1 MGLNNFQKK
10 RVYAFAEEIFA
21 VLINVHNVYFFVEVF
36 TPSLQS
42 GAYCKIFN
50 RIHNLSFA
58 PMQ

>member
-1 MGLNNFQKK
+1 MLLP
-10 RVYAFAEEIFA
+10 EEIFA
-21 VLINVHNVYFFVEVF
+21 ILINVHNVYFFVELF
-36 TPSLQS
+36 TPSLRP